1 MSTANHNIVSL
12 KKEKFLILGA
22 GNMGISVIKSLLSN
36 KISPRNILIIEK
48 KISLELKKLKSHN
61 NLIIKKLSLIHI

>member
-36 KISPRNILIIEK
+36 KISPKNILIIEK
-48 KISLELKKLKSHN
+48 KISHELKKLKSQN
-61 NLIIKKLSLIHI
+61 NLIARKLSNLL